1 MQKNRPLEA
10 SLEVPPEVNLSDDAK
25 DLIESLLCDVE
36 VRLGTNGVDE
46 IKQHSFF
53 EGVNWT
59 NIYEEQAPYVPT
71 VTGELDT
78 QNFEDFEEDPP
89 DKAREEER
97 KREEK
102 AAKESAKKLE
112 RKAGL
117 WRSS

>member
-53 EGVNWT
+53 EGSIGRT
-59 NIYEEQAPYVPT
+59 FT
-71 VTGELDT
+71 
-78 QNFEDFEEDPP
+78 
-89 DKAREEER
+89 KS
-97 KREEK
+97 KRHMC
-102 AAKESAKKLE
+102 L
-112 RKAGL
+112 R
-117 WRSS
+117 